1 MSLYK
6 NYLELTKPGITKMVL
21 FTGFLGAYLA
31 TKNDPQWL
39 KIASATLGVA
49 LASASA
55 SCFNNYFDK
64 KIDTLMP
71 RTQKRVLP
79 QKKVMPS
86 HALILG
92 FILGILSFA
101 VLYFQNNLFAAQLAT
116 AAIFLYAVCYTYLKR
131 KTPLATEIGAVAGA
145 LPPLIGYTG
154 MTGTIDLK
162 ALSLFLIMFLWQD
175 PHFWALSL
183 KFKKDYRKAKIPV
196 LSTVWPLKK
205 IQFITFV
212 YLIALMVASVWPYFL
227 EMGKELYLWGV
238 GISGAVYFV
247 LFFKSLK
254 SKTEFNR
261 VLFLYSIFYLCF
273 IFALLL
279 I

>member
-1 MSLYK
+1 
-6 NYLELTKPGITKMVL
+6 MVL

-31 TKNDPQWL
+31 SKSDPQWSKL
-39 KIASATLGVA
+39 LFATVGVA

-55 SCFNNYFDK
+55 SCFNNFFDK
-64 KIDTLMP
+64 KIDKLMP

-79 QKKVMPS
+79 QKKVPPQ

-92 FILGILSFA
+92 FILGILSFGT
-101 VLYFQNNLFAAQLAT
+101 LYFQNNLFAAELAL

-145 LPPLIGYTG
+145 LPPLIGYAG
-154 MTGTIDLK
+154 ITGTIDLK
-162 ALSLFLIMFLWQD
+162 AFSLFLIMFLWQD
-175 PHFWALSL
+175 PHFWALSI
-183 KFKKDYRKAKIPV
+183 KFKKDYAKAKIPV
-196 LSTVWPLKK
+196 LSTVWPVKK
-205 IQFITFV
+205 IQVVTFI
-212 YLIALMVASVWPYFL
+212 YLIALMVASAWPYFL
-227 EMGKELYLWGV
+227 NMGHELYLWGI
-238 GISGAVYFV
+238 GTAGAVYFI

-254 SKTEFNR
+254 SKSEFNR

>member
-1 MSLYK
+1 MSFK

-39 KIASATLGVA
+39 KIITATLGVA

-55 SCFNNYFDK
+55 STFNNFFDK
-64 KIDTLMP
+64 KIDKLMP

-79 QKKVMPS
+79 QKKVPPH
-86 HALILG
+86 HALVLG
-92 FILGILSFA
+92 FVLGIFSFLI
-101 VLYFQNNLFAAQLAT
+101 LYFQNNLFSAGLAM

-131 KTPLATEIGAVAGA
+131 KTPLATEIGAIAGA
-145 LPPLIGYTG
+145 LPPLIGYAG

-162 ALSLFLIMFLWQD
+162 AFSLFLIMFLWQD

-183 KFKKDYRKAKIPV
+183 KFKKDYAKARIPV

-205 IQFITFV
+205 IQMLTFF
-212 YLIALMVASVWPYFL
+212 YLIMLMAASVWPYFL
-227 EMGKELYLWGV
+227 NMGHELYLWGV
-238 GISGAVYFV
+238 GISGFIYFV

-254 SKTEFNR
+254 NKTEFNR